1 MEFFEAMTSLAVFV
15 FTPSR
20 SPYDTAVQFSLTM
33 ACAGVAIAV
42 SYLLTAGSR
51 RADSAKVLPALTD
64 DERGRR
70 S

>member
-33 ACAGVAIAV
+33 ACAGVAIGV
-42 SYLLTAGSR
+42 SYLLTAGAR
-51 RADSAKVLPALTD
+51 RGGSGKALPVQT
-64 DERGRR
+64 EEERRGR